1 MSIESIKEIMDGFDP
16 ASILPDL
23 TTLFGKLELVCRIAV
38 LIGPAVLVCLGLAY
52 LLLSPKEANHYF
64 GYRCYFGM
72 GSVQAWRFTQRI
84 SGAVLGILG
93 LVLGLVMF
101 FVSSGFRAMEV
112 NAMVWR
118 AAVCLVWEAG
128 LSLLATLGINATAML
143 LFDHNGEY
151 RGKKKKK
158 K

>member
-1 MSIESIKEIMDGFDP
+1 MSIDSIKEIMDGFDP

-38 LIGPAVLVCLGLAY
+38 LIGPTVLVCLGLAY
-52 LLLSPKEANHYF
+52 LFLSPKEANHYF

-84 SGAVLGILG
+84 SGAVLGLLG
-93 LVLGLVMF
+93 LILGLVMF
-101 FVSSGFRAMEV
+101 FVSSGFGAMEV

-118 AAVCLVWEAG
+118 AVSCLLWEAG
-128 LSLLATLGINATAML
+128 LSLLATLGINTTAMV
-143 LFDHNGEY
+143 LFDRNGEY

-158 K
+158 